1 MEESMERREFL
12 KQAVITAATVASS
25 SQLNAAKT
33 PTNPIAKRTL
43 GKTGEQLS
51 IIAFG
56 GIVVMDETTGQA
68 SNIVAEAVD
77 RGINYF
83 DVAPSYGNAQERL
96 GPALEPYRKNCFLA
110 CKTEGRK
117 KDDSRK
123 QLEESL
129 RLLKTDHVDLYQFH
143 ALTKM
148 TELDTVLGP
157 GGAMET
163 MEAAKKEG
171 KIRYIGFSVH
181 SAETAVAAMD
191 RYNFDTILFPLN
203 WVLVTQA
210 GFGPQIL
217 KKAQE
222 KQMGIMCLKS
232 MAKTVWPAG
241 ERKNHPEPKCWYQ
254 PAAFPEEASMGLRW
268 TLGHPIT
275 AAIPPGDERYFR
287 LAMDV
292 AQNYKP
298 LEPHEEQALLAGG
311 QGAEPI
317 FHLGNDV

>member
-1 MEESMERREFL
+1 MKRREFL
-12 KQAVITAATVASS
+12 KQAAVTAATVATA
-25 SQLNAAKT
+25 SQLKAKT
-33 PTNPIAKRTL
+33 PENPIQKRAL
-43 GKTGEQLS
+43 GRTGEHLS

-56 GIVVMDETTGQA
+56 GIVVMNETTGDA
-68 SNIVAEAVD
+68 KNIVAEAVD

-83 DVAPSYGNAQERL
+83 DIAPSYGNAQERL
-96 GPALEPYRKNCFLA
+96 GPALAPYRKNCFLA
-110 CKTEGRK
+110 CKTEGRM

-129 RLLKTDHVDLYQFH
+129 RLLQTDHVDLYQFH

-148 TELDTVLGP
+148 TDLDKVLGP

-181 SAETAVAAMD
+181 SAETAVAAME
-191 RYNFDTILFPLN
+191 RYPFDTVLFPLN
-203 WVLVTQA
+203 FVLYTQA

-222 KQMGIMCLKS
+222 KQMGIMALKS
-232 MAKTVWPAG
+232 MAKTVWPADQ
-241 ERKNHPEPKCWYQ
+241 KQDHPEPKCWYK
-254 PAAFPEEASMGLRW
+254 PAGFPDEASMGLRW
-268 TLGHPIT
+268 TLGHAIT

-298 LEPHEEQALLAGG
+298 LEPHEEQALLT
-311 QGAEPI
+311 GATGVEPI